1 MLFKSIFSHNLSVQ
15 RKVIK
20 VVFAEPCGDII
31 IQRTL
36 IYSHPHSNFGN
47 QLIPYFYGMAK
58 VKSFV
63 NNPYQENT
71 YILYD
76 ESGECVIIDPGME
89 TGAEQNVVV
98 KFIKDKQLT
107 PVLLLNTHCHVDH
120 VLGNKFI
127 FDQYGLKPKFH
138 IGELELLEAV
148 IAYAPAMGIRYEPS
162 PVPDEYLPETGAV
175 KFGNTELG
183 LIFAPGHS
191 PAHLCFYDKKDNV
204 LIGGDVL
211 FRNSIGRTDLP
222 GGSLIQLVNN
232 IKQKLFTL
240 PDDCIVY
247 PGHGP
252 KPLLDMKNKPTR
264 F

>member
-1 MLFKSIFSHNLSVQ
+1 MANVQ
-15 RKVIK
+15 
-20 VVFAEPCGDII
+20 
-31 IQRTL
+31 
-36 IYSHPHSNFGN
+36 
-47 QLIPYFYGMAK
+47 
-58 VKSFV
+58 SFT

-76 ESGECVIIDPGME
+76 ESGECAIIDPGME
-89 TGAEQNVVV
+89 TAAEQNVVV
-98 KFIKDKQLT
+98 NFIRDNHLK
-107 PVLLLNTHCHVDH
+107 PVLLLNTHCHIDH

-138 IGELELLEAV
+138 FGELQLLEAV
-148 IAYAPAMGIRYEPS
+148 LAYAPAMGIRYEAS
-162 PVPDEYLPETGAV
+162 PLPDEYLPENGTI

-191 PAHLCFYDKKDNV
+191 PAHLCFYDKKGNL

-222 GGSLIQLVNN
+222 GGSFIQLVDN
-232 IKQKLFTL
+232 IERKLFTL
-240 PDDCIVY
+240 PGDCTVY

-252 KPLLDMKNKPTR
+252 ETTIGFEKQTNPFLI
-264 F
+264 